1 MGQLT
6 KCFMSL
12 LCSQHYKS
20 KNYMTTS
27 RSLTSGWEA
36 QNTTKQVMNY
46 QWAKQGYVWGNYEL
60 QSLTHSVLYFRP
72 FLFHG
77 VQWQFDLV
85 LIWGLVLILNSWEN
99 SLCKLFLILCQ
110 MNPIQLN
117 PIFSDG
123 FHRFF
128 IPFITRSVFYLMTV
142 HTL

>member
-46 QWAKQGYVWGNYEL
+46 QWAKQGYV
-60 QSLTHSVLYFRP
+60 
-72 FLFHG
+72 
-77 VQWQFDLV
+77 
-85 LIWGLVLILNSWEN
+85 
-99 SLCKLFLILCQ
+99 
-110 MNPIQLN
+110 
-117 PIFSDG
+117 
-123 FHRFF
+123 
-128 IPFITRSVFYLMTV
+128 
-142 HTL
+142 